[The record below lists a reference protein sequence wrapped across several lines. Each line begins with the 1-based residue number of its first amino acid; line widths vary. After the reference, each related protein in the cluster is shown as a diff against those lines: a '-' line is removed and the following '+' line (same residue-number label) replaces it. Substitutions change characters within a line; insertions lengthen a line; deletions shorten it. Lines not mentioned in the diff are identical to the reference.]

1 MSAFNDQLLAM
12 LINYGLAGVVIYIF
26 YTLLRN
32 ELHDLKEEIRRLSE
46 EIKALRE
53 YLSRVVRW
61 AG

>member
-1 MSAFNDQLLAM
+1 M